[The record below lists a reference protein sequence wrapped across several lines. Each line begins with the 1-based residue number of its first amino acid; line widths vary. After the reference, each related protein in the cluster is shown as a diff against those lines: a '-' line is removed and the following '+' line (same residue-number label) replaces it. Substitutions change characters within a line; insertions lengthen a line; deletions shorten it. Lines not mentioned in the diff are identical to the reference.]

1 MAIVFMVI
9 LKHRLSPRSSDAFLQ
24 WHGLSVEN
32 QAMLENHEMAVAIR
46 SAIEGSGRTQK
57 EIADAFGV
65 TEQAVSGW
73 LRTGKVDKRKLPKLA
88 SLTSRPL
95 SHFGMGDGS
104 EVVSVPAT
112 PGNYV
117 RVQQLDAEAGMGE
130 AVENPDYPDVIRAI
144 DFEPGYI
151 RSIVG
156 FVPPPG
162 RLRLITGN
170 GDSMQPVIQ
179 PGDAVVVDT
188 GITAFDGDG
197 IYLINMGNGQ
207 QIKRLLDR
215 GVIHV
220 ASDNKNYGDPF
231 PIPEGTLI
239 GGKVYLRNRIERFN

>member
-1 MAIVFMVI
+1 MAEMHSSM
-9 LKHRLSPRSSDAFLQ
+9 KRLYAAAAQLDPPIRGQS
-24 WHGLSVEN
+24 
-32 QAMLENHEMAVAIR
+32 AVAR
-46 SAIEGSGRTQK
+46 ALGQSPQTLKNWESRATGVSAAGANKAQQMLGISSTWILEAQPPMLIGGPSP
-57 EIADAFGV
+57 
-65 TEQAVSGW
+65 VS
-73 LRTGKVDKRKLPKLA
+73 
-88 SLTSRPL
+88 SS
-95 SHFGMGDGS
+95 
-104 EVVSVPAT
+104 AT
-112 PGNYV
+112 HCDYV

-130 AVENPDYPDVIRAI
+130 AVENVDYPEVIRAI

-156 FVPPPG
+156 FVPAPG

-188 GITAFDGDG
+188 GITSFDGDG

-220 ASDNKNYGDPF
+220 ASDNKSYGDPF
-231 PIPEGTLI
+231 PMPDGTLI

>member
-1 MAIVFMVI
+1 MAEMHPSM
-9 LKHRLSPRSSDAFLQ
+9 KRLYAAAAHLDSPIRGQS
-24 WHGLSVEN
+24 
-32 QAMLENHEMAVAIR
+32 AVAR
-46 SAIEGSGRTQK
+46 ALGQSPQTLKNWESRPTGVSAAGANKAQQMLGINATWILEAQAPMLIGGSGP
-57 EIADAFGV
+57 
-65 TEQAVSGW
+65 VSG
-73 LRTGKVDKRKLPKLA
+73 
-88 SLTSRPL
+88 S
-95 SHFGMGDGS
+95 
-104 EVVSVPAT
+104 AT
-112 PGNYV
+112 ERDYV
-117 RVQQLDAEAGMGE
+117 RVQQLDAEAGMGD
-130 AVENPDYPDVIRAI
+130 AVENVDYPEVIRAI

-156 FVPPPG
+156 FVPAPG

-179 PGDAVVVDT
+179 PGDVVVVDT

-220 ASDNKNYGDPF
+220 ASDNKSYGDPF
-231 PIPEGTLI
+231 PLPVGTLI

>member
-1 MAIVFMVI
+1 MALAVSESSMSVRKIAELAKTSPGQVSQWQTEGKVQAENVKADVLERICRVLGVRPRWMLYGEEPMRGDHDAPVI
-9 LKHRLSPRSSDAFLQ
+9 
-24 WHGLSVEN
+24 
-32 QAMLENHEMAVAIR
+32 AVA
-46 SAIEGSGRTQK
+46 A
-57 EIADAFGV
+57 
-65 TEQAVSGW
+65 
-73 LRTGKVDKRKLPKLA
+73 
-88 SLTSRPL
+88 
-95 SHFGMGDGS
+95 
-104 EVVSVPAT
+104 PAT
-112 PGNYV
+112 DSDYV

-130 AVENPDYPDVIRAI
+130 AVENVDNPEFIRAI

-162 RLRLITGN
+162 RLRLITGS

-188 GITAFDGDG
+188 GVTSFDGDG

-207 QIKRLLDR
+207 QIKRLIDR

-220 ASDNKNYGDPF
+220 ASENKSYGDPF
-231 PIPEGTLI
+231 PVPEGTLI

>member
-1 MAIVFMVI
+1 
-9 LKHRLSPRSSDAFLQ
+9 
-24 WHGLSVEN
+24 
-32 QAMLENHEMAVAIR
+32 MLENHEMAAAIR

-57 EIADAFGV
+57 EVADAFGV

-88 SLTSRPL
+88 SLTNRPL

-104 EVVSVPAT
+104 HAVSVPAT
-112 PGNYV
+112 SGNYV

-156 FVPPPG
+156 FVPAPG

-188 GITAFDGDG
+188 GITSFDGDG

>member
-1 MAIVFMVI
+1 MAEMHSSM
-9 LKHRLSPRSSDAFLQ
+9 KRLYAAAAHLDTPIRGQS
-24 WHGLSVEN
+24 
-32 QAMLENHEMAVAIR
+32 AVAR
-46 SAIEGSGRTQK
+46 ALGQSPQTLKNWESRATGVSAAGANKAQQMLGISSTWILEAQPPMLIGGPSP
-57 EIADAFGV
+57 
-65 TEQAVSGW
+65 VS
-73 LRTGKVDKRKLPKLA
+73 
-88 SLTSRPL
+88 TSATK
-95 SHFGMGDGS
+95 GD
-104 EVVSVPAT
+104 
-112 PGNYV
+112 YV

-130 AVENPDYPDVIRAI
+130 AVENVDYPEVIRAI

-188 GITAFDGDG
+188 GITSFDGDG

-220 ASDNKNYGDPF
+220 ASDNKSYGDPF
-231 PIPEGTLI
+231 PMPDGTLI

>member
-1 MAIVFMVI
+1 
-9 LKHRLSPRSSDAFLQ
+9 
-24 WHGLSVEN
+24 
-32 QAMLENHEMAVAIR
+32 
-46 SAIEGSGRTQK
+46 
-57 EIADAFGV
+57 
-65 TEQAVSGW
+65 
-73 LRTGKVDKRKLPKLA
+73 
-88 SLTSRPL
+88 
-95 SHFGMGDGS
+95 
-104 EVVSVPAT
+104 
-112 PGNYV
+112 
-117 RVQQLDAEAGMGE
+117 MGE

-156 FVPPPG
+156 FVPAPG

-188 GITAFDGDG
+188 GITSFDGDG